1 MDLAIFVQLLIG
13 GIAMG
18 IIYGL
23 IGFGINLIFNATSGV
38 NFAQGALVMLGAYMS
53 VTFTNFIKLPLI
65 LSAICAVAVMAVI
78 GALFGFFVYE
88 PVRAEKSH
96 RFLLA
101 AVAVSIFLTEVI
113 QLIWGKLPYV
123 VPRFIKKSSVRA
135 GTLVFDTQNLCIIGV
150 AVVCLFL
157 IHLLLNKTQLGLMM
171 RAVGQSKE
179 VSSLMGI
186 PVRWIVRITFAC
198 STMMATVAGVV
209 AGPIFFVSPLL
220 ADLSVKGFASGII
233 GGFGPRVFATI
244 IGGIILGLVETF
256 GAFFLSSSYRDAW
269 GFIFLICM
277 LLISPYGLVGEKR
290 AQKV

>member
-1 MDLAIFVQLLIG
+1 
-13 GIAMG
+13 
-18 IIYGL
+18 
-23 IGFGINLIFNATSGV
+23 
-38 NFAQGALVMLGAYMS
+38 MS
-53 VTFTNFIKLPLI
+53 VTFTNFIKLPLF

-157 IHLLLNKTQLGLMM
+157 IHLLLNKTQ
-171 RAVGQSKE
+171 
-179 VSSLMGI
+179 
-186 PVRWIVRITFAC
+186 
-198 STMMATVAGVV
+198 
-209 AGPIFFVSPLL
+209 
-220 ADLSVKGFASGII
+220 
-233 GGFGPRVFATI
+233 
-244 IGGIILGLVETF
+244 
-256 GAFFLSSSYRDAW
+256 
-269 GFIFLICM
+269 
-277 LLISPYGLVGEKR
+277 
-290 AQKV
+290 